1 MRRWSLAA
9 LALGALVALPEQARA
24 DGAVQVTPDEVDEGR
39 PVTLHVAWIH
49 SGSDPAG
56 LLAFEAQVV
65 GASERVAHPG
75 PSLREALW
83 LDPLSGDAVTLDLEA
98 HETLGAQARAPRPPV
113 TGQLAGTPVTI
124 LRQVVPGESLALSLA
139 VVPGAVAVEVAV
151 RVRRLPLRAD
161 GPLAG
166 AQVLVPGPTWAW
178 RPGPLGHVGS
188 EPDPGLPT
196 ISGVDPDPLGAGLGD
211 PRAPGGV
218 DLRVRVT
225 RWVPRGLGP
234 SPEVLLHR
242 DALDALAPEDE
253 RHLVQV
259 KVRPAPFGRA
269 AALAKSTLAAP
280 THAVRLAD
288 DRWVVE
294 DPQAG
299 RAAVVAATGAPVV
312 VDGRP
317 FPAALDL
324 ARDGRLA
331 LTWYEAHEH
340 PDLARALEQGGLV
353 KGRGKGLQLEVTPD
367 TLVPFLEA
375 LRAHGAR
382 FDEGRIVTR

>member
-1 MRRWSLAA
+1 MRWCLAA
-9 LALGALVALPEQARA
+9 LALVALVALPELVRA

-49 SGSDPAG
+49 SGVDPAG
-56 LLAFEAQVV
+56 LLALEAQVV

-113 TGQLAGTPVTI
+113 TGQLAGAPAVV
-124 LRQVVPGESLALSLA
+124 LRQVVPGESLALPTPAL
-139 VVPGAVAVEVAV
+139 PGAGALELEV
-151 RVRRLPLRAD
+151 RVRRVALRAG
-161 GPLAG
+161 GPLTPAD
-166 AQVLVPGPTWAW
+166 VLVPGPTWSW
-178 RPGPLGHVGS
+178 RPGAQEAPDDLDLGA
-188 EPDPGLPT
+188 PADP
-196 ISGVDPDPLGAGLGD
+196 SAAPDPLGLD
-211 PRAPGGV
+211 GGSSASV
-218 DLRVRVT
+218 GLRVRVT

-242 DALDALAPEDE
+242 EALDALEAADE
-253 RHLVQV
+253 RHVVLV
-259 KVRPAPFGRA
+259 KVRPAAFGRA
-269 AALAKSTLAAP
+269 AALAKCTLAAP

-294 DPQAG
+294 DPQAS
-299 RAAVVAATGAPVV
+299 RAAIVAATGAPVV
-312 VDGRP
+312 VDGRL
-317 FPAALDL
+317 FPEAVDL

-353 KGRGKGLQLEVTPD
+353 KGEGKGLQLEVTTN